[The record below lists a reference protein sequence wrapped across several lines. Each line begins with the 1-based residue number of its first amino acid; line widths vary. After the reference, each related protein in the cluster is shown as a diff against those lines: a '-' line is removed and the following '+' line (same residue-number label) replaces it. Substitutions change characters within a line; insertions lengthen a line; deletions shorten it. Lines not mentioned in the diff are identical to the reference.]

1 MEVFEKIEQKLQ
13 QFSKKYYTNE
23 LIKGALLFT
32 SLGLIYLFITLFIEH
47 FLWLN
52 TSARTLLFWVFITVE
67 TLLLIR
73 FILFPI
79 FKLIGLKKGISSE
92 EASKIIGAH
101 FPEVSDKLINI
112 LQLKNH
118 SEQSDLLLASISQKS
133 EELQPIPFSKAINFK
148 SNIRYAKYALIPLFI
163 WGLSLLTGIN
173 SKLNQSFERVMN
185 PSKAYTP
192 PAPFYFIPTDSD
204 FTVIKGKSI
213 TIYFETK
220 GESTPQETKIHFN
233 DQQYYMQNNGNG
245 LFSYTF
251 NDVQNSISFFLKA
264 NKVTSKS
271 YSIQLINT
279 PSIQNIALELNY
291 PGYLKKRN
299 EIIKNLGNINVPQ
312 GTFITWKIKTSE
324 TDSVA
329 FTSNNKRTSF
339 KKDTKNEFSLKR
351 RILNSMNYQLSTS
364 NENLKDYEQLQFSI
378 QVIKDEVPNINVQSN
393 IDSITRG
400 NAQFYGQVSDDHG
413 ISKLE
418 LVYSKENN
426 NQTTDYQV
434 ININKEAIQ
443 TFFHEFPNNLK
454 LQEKTN
460 YELYFQ
466 VFDNDRVN
474 GAKKAVSQKF
484 YYRQKSAAELKEELL
499 QEQKDHINKLENSL
513 EKQQNSKKDLEKI
526 QLELQNKKNI
536 SWSDQK
542 NIKDLIKRQEQYKQ
556 MMERQT
562 DKIQENFEEKEENT
576 PTLNDKKE
584 NLKKRIEELKKID
597 KQQKLLDE
605 LKELADKLK
614 KEDLIKKT
622 KELAEQNKQK
632 ERSLERI
639 LEMTKRYYVEQKM
652 NQITEK
658 LNELSKKQEELSKKE
673 DTSEE
678 QKEANKEFDDLK
690 KDIDELEKDNEKL
703 KEPMDIPSM
712 EEMEKQAE
720 QEMKKSLENMEQKKS
735 SQAKKNQK
743 KAAKKMK
750 EMSKS
755 MQNSMQS
762 MSAEMEEENME
773 SLRQVL
779 KNLVTFSFNQEDLMN
794 DFSNTNAAHPNFGTN
809 IKKQYQ
815 LKTYFEHIDD
825 SLFALSMRVPSI
837 STKIQEELANAHY
850 NIDESLDNLADNKI
864 TIGVSNQQYVMT
876 SANTLADMLSNTL
889 DAMQNPQQGMGQG
902 KGKGG
907 KGDSFSLP
915 DIIQKQNDIMQKM
928 KDGMKQG
935 EDGKPKEGEGKKGQK
950 GQKGQKEG
958 KQGEGQQGE
967 NGEQMDGELY
977 KIFKEQSQLRQQ
989 LQDAIKN
996 GKDGNGAAK
1005 KALQQME
1012 ELENKILE
1020 NGFNQENLKRMQALK
1035 YELLKLEKA
1044 SFEQGKKQ
1052 ERKSNTNLK
1061 EFKNTNKKE
1070 LKFKEL
1076 FYNQTEILN
1085 RQSLPLQQNYKQK
1098 VKQYFTT
1105 TKKEGTTKN

>member
-23 LIKGALLFT
+23 LIKGTLLFI
-32 SLGLIYLFITLFIEH
+32 SLGLIYLFVTLFIEH
-47 FLWLN
+47 FLWLK
-52 TSARTLLFWVFITVE
+52 TSARTLLFWVFISVE
-67 TLLLIR
+67 ILLLVR

-79 FKLIGLKKGISSE
+79 FKLVGLKRGISTE
-92 EASKIIGAH
+92 EASRIIGAH
-101 FPEVSDKLINI
+101 FPEVNDKLINV

-133 EELQPIPFSKAINFK
+133 EELQPIPFTNAINFK
-148 SNIRYAKYALIPLFI
+148 SNLKYAKYALIPLFI
-163 WGLSLLTGIN
+163 WGISLLTGIN

-192 PAPFYFIPTDSD
+192 PAPFYFIPTNTDLQ
-204 FTVIKGKSI
+204 VIKGKSI
-213 TIYFETK
+213 TVYFETK
-220 GESTPQETKIHFN
+220 GETIPQEAKVHFN
-233 DQQYYMQNNGNG
+233 NQQYYMHNDGNG

-251 NDVQNSISFFLKA
+251 NDVQNPISFFLKA
-264 NKVTSKS
+264 NKVESQS
-271 YSIQLINT
+271 YSIRLINT
-279 PSIQNIALELNY
+279 PSIQNISLELKY
-291 PGYLKKRN
+291 PGYLNKRN
-299 EIIKNLGNINVPQ
+299 ETLKNLGNINVPQ

-329 FTSNNKRTSF
+329 FTTNSKRTNFVQDS
-339 KKDTKNEFSLKR
+339 KNEFSLKK

-378 QVIKDEVPNINVQSN
+378 EVTKDEVPNINVQSN

-400 NAQFYGQVSDDHG
+400 NAQFFGQISDDHG

-418 LVYSKENN
+418 LVYGEENN
-426 NQTTDYQV
+426 TQNTNNQI

-454 LQEKTN
+454 LKEKTN

-466 VFDNDRVN
+466 VYDNDRVN

-484 YYRQKSAAELKEELL
+484 YYRQKSVTELKDELL

-513 EKQQNSKKDLEKI
+513 EKQQKSKKDLEKI

-562 DKIQENFEEKEENT
+562 EKLQENFEEKEENT
-576 PTLNDKKE
+576 PTLDEKKE

-658 LNELSKKQEELSKKE
+658 LKNLSEKQEDLSKKE
-673 DTSEE
+673 DTSKE
-678 QKEANKEFDDLK
+678 QKELNEEFDDLK

-703 KEPMDIPSM
+703 KEPMDIPSL

-720 QEMKKSLENMEQKKS
+720 QEMKKSLENMEQNNNSK
-735 SQAKKNQK
+735 AKKNQK
-743 KAAKKMK
+743 KAAQKMK
-750 EMSKS
+750 EMQQS

-779 KNLVTFSFNQEDLMN
+779 ENLVTFSFNQEDLMN

-850 NIDESLDNLADNKI
+850 NIDESLENLADNKI

-915 DIIQKQNDIMQKM
+915 DIIQKQNDIMEKM
-928 KDGMKQG
+928 KEGMKQS
-935 EDGKPKEGEGKKGQK
+935 ESGKPKGGEGKKGEK
-950 GQKGQKEG
+950 GKKEG

-977 KIFKEQSQLRQQ
+977 QIFKEQSQLRQQ
-989 LQDAIKN
+989 LQDAIKQ
-996 GKDGNGAAK
+996 GKDGNGNAK

-1020 NGFNQENLKRMQALK
+1020 NGFNRENLKRMQALK

-1052 ERKSNTNLK
+1052 ERKSNTNLNDY
-1061 EFKNTNKKE
+1061 KNTNKKE

-1105 TKKEGTTKN
+1105 TKQEETPKN